1 MTIDDWFMITGDWV
15 LICLDWTE
23 DEALD
28 DPDIKEIDG
37 EGEAGMGEG
46 PWCICCCCDI
56 PYGTPC
62 TAIIEWLEG
71 APIPGAGDL
80 RILIWLKWTKRDKI
94 IYSKQSNNWRSGTVA
109 KLSLIFYLQKKK
121 FYS

>member
-1 MTIDDWFMITGDWV
+1 MQNHQTAINNNPTCYCNGINNTWCDLTIDDWFMITGDWV

-94 IYSKQSNNWRSGTVA
+94 IYSK
-109 KLSLIFYLQKKK
+109 
-121 FYS
+121 

>member
-1 MTIDDWFMITGDWV
+1 MTIDDWFMITGDCV

-23 DEALD
+23 DEALE

-46 PWCICCCCDI
+46 PWCICCCCCCDI

-94 IYSKQSNNWRSGTVA
+94 INFQ
-109 KLSLIFYLQKKK
+109 
-121 FYS
+121 